1 MVAKARSQKIA
12 KFAIYMVVVV
22 LVNFA
27 AVTLFYRIDLT
38 ANRAYSISAAS
49 RQVVSTLTEPLTINV
64 FFTRNLPAPHNNT
77 ERYLRDLL
85 EEYAIYANRYF
96 NYRFYDVSAEQ
107 GDVGAMARSNQ
118 ELARSYGIN
127 PIQIQVIDEDQV
139 KFQQAY
145 MGLVILHGDLIER
158 IPTITA
164 TDQLEYQ
171 LTTSITKLN
180 RKISALM
187 RLQGKIDIKLFLSS
201 SLKQVADQIG
211 LPDLMSLPQ
220 KIEEAVKQLNP
231 RYFNLLEFRSLDP
244 SIDGNA
250 AEELESKKYN
260 VLSLRWPN
268 IEKENI
274 AAGTGSVGLVLEH
287 AERNALIPMIT
298 VLRLPIIGTRYQMVD
313 PDELENLIAES
324 IESLIDIN
332 EDIGYLADK
341 GTLPLNRPPGLPPG
355 APQSEPALTA
365 FRDIVSRSYSIK
377 NVSVGDGSIPSNLG
391 CLVVA
396 RPVEK
401 FTDYELFVIDQ
412 YLMGGGNLAL
422 FLDAFN
428 EIFPSGP
435 QGMGMPQGPRYVPLQ
450 TGIEKLLEH
459 YGLRIRPAYVM
470 DKESYRQELP
480 DRMGGGDRPIY
491 FAPLIQPRMVNH
503 DLDFMKNIKSLVAV
517 KVSPVEAIEDRVRQN
532 ELTGHRLF
540 SSSERSWE
548 MRDRI
553 NLNPELIFP
562 PQSDKDL
569 QSFPLAYLLEG
580 EFPSYFEGK
589 SIPVKTAADDTE
601 DSSKAE
607 TDSEATTAADQPA
620 KPLSAEIES
629 QGGFIARGKPGK
641 IFLIGS
647 SEMIGDNVIDPQG
660 QSANAVFIMNVID
673 ALNSRSDIA
682 VMRAKRQQLN
692 PLDETGPGTRT
703 FVKAFNIAGL
713 PVLVVSF
720 GIITWFRRASRK
732 RRIQE
737 MFQR

>member
-1 MVAKARSQKIA
+1 MLAKARSQKIA
-12 KFAIYMVVVV
+12 KFVIYLVVVV
-22 LVNFA
+22 LVNIA
-27 AVTLFYRIDLT
+27 AVTLFFRIDVT
-38 ANRAYSISAAS
+38 ANRVYSISAAS
-49 RQVVSTLTEPLTINV
+49 RQVVNTLTEPLTINV

-96 NYRFYDVSAEQ
+96 NYRFFDVSAEE
-107 GDVGAMARSNQ
+107 GDVGAIARSNQ

-171 LTTSITKLN
+171 LTTSIMRLN

-187 RLQGKIDIKLFLSS
+187 RLEGKIDIQLFLSS
-201 SLKQVADQIG
+201 SLKQVARQIG
-211 LPDLMSLPQ
+211 LQDLMSLPQ
-220 KIEEAVKQLNP
+220 KIEEVVKQLNP
-231 RYFNLLEFRSLDP
+231 RYFNRLEFRFLDP
-244 SIDGNA
+244 TVDSAA

-260 VLSLRWPN
+260 VLSLRWPK

-274 AAGTGSVGLVLEH
+274 PAGTGSIGLVLAH
-287 AERNALIPMIT
+287 NERHTLEPLVT
-298 VLRLPIIGTRYQMVD
+298 VLRLPLIGTRYQMVD
-313 PDELENLIAES
+313 PDELENIISES

-332 EDIGYLADK
+332 DDIGFLADK
-341 GTLPLNRPPGLPPG
+341 GTLPLNQPPAMPPG
-355 APQSEPALTA
+355 APQQLALTA
-365 FRDIVSRSYSIK
+365 FNSLISRSYSIR
-377 NVSVGDGSIPSNLG
+377 NVSVADGGIPSNLG

-396 RPVEK
+396 RPTEA
-401 FTDYELFVIDQ
+401 FTDYELFLIDQ

-435 QGMGMPQGPRYVPLQ
+435 QGMGMPRGPSYTPLQ
-450 TGIEKLLEH
+450 TGLEKLLEH
-459 YGLRIRPAYVM
+459 YGLRIQPAYVLDM
-470 DKESYRQELP
+470 ESYRQELP

-491 FAPLIQPRMVNH
+491 FAPLIQHRMINQE
-503 DLDFMKNIKSLVAV
+503 LDFMKNIKRLVAV
-517 KVSPVEAIEDRVRQN
+517 KVSPVETIGERVRQN
-532 ELTGHRLF
+532 GLTDHRLF
-540 SSSERSWE
+540 ASSERAWA
-548 MRDRI
+548 MRERI
-553 NLNPELIFP
+553 NLNPEMIFP
-562 PQSDKDL
+562 PPSDKDL
-569 QSFPLAYLLEG
+569 KSFPLAYLLEG
-580 EFPSYFEGK
+580 TFPSFFDGK
-589 SIPVKTAADDTE
+589 PLPEKT
-601 DSSKAE
+601 SP
-607 TDSEATTAADQPA
+607 EATDDGDKEPAATETPPEGDLPA
-620 KPLSAEIES
+620 KGVSTAVES

-660 QSANAVFIMNVID
+660 RSPNAVFIMNVID
-673 ALNSRSDIA
+673 ALNNRSDIA
-682 VMRAKRQQLN
+682 VMRAKKQQLN

-703 FVKAFNIAGL
+703 IVKAFNIAGL
-713 PVLVVSF
+713 PVLVVGF
-720 GIITWFRRASRK
+720 GVVTWFRRASRK

-737 MFQR
+737 MFQK